1 MNMADFIVNNNWNIK
16 DLHKQLDEIIG

>member
-16 DLHKQLDEIIG
+16 ELHKQLDEIIG